1 MIVISRFILNLL
13 RSDQRGRPL
22 ESQYS
27 RFAAGYDIHLPTG
40 GGFGGEMGLPLDHG
54 LRDSVQLNRSHAVDV
69 VERAYSREDVGAADT
84 SCQSAVTLGAGG
96 PQ

>member
-13 RSDQRGRPL
+13 RSDQRDRPL
-22 ESQYS
+22 ESRYS
-27 RFAAGYDIHLPTG
+27 HFAAAYDIHLPAG

-54 LRDSVQLNRSHAVDV
+54 LRDSVQLNRSHTVDV
-69 VERAYSREDVGAADT
+69 VARAHSRADVDAADP
-84 SCQSAVTLGAGG
+84 SSEFAVVMDAGG